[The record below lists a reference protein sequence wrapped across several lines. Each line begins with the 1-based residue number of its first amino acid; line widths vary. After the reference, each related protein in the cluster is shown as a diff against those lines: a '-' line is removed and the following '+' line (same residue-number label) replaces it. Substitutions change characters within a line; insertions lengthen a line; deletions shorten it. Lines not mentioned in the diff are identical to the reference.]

1 MTKRNTKLIRIYT
14 DNDDQLIKLRRH
26 LTRQIGEQA
35 TYADAVEALL
45 DTLAHHKSYKDI
57 KEKDLE
63 NEQL

>member
-45 DTLAHHKSYKDI
+45 DTLHKSYKDI

-63 NEQL
+63 NERS